1 MCKINVDIVR
11 VIVLEIISSVGIN
24 KQCLKYMSGNHDN
37 GRFGNTPLRQFSYSI
52 TCWLCSF
59 VLLIVLFITH
69 LLLQL
74 PSSSR
79 PYGASVKGS
88 ITITEIPW
96 ISVIRHHT
104 WVTTQIIWIQHYMF
118 AFICLGVFGIY
129 IVELFLVM
137 TLIYWTTLQ

>member
-1 MCKINVDIVR
+1 M
-11 VIVLEIISSVGIN
+11 VLEIISSIGIN
-24 KQCLKYMSGNHDN
+24 KQCLKYMRGNHDN
-37 GRFGNTPLRQFSYSI
+37 GRFGKTPLWHSSYSI

-79 PYGASVKGS
+79 PYGASVKGA

-104 WVTTQIIWIQHYMF
+104 WVTAHIIGIHYYMF
-118 AFICLGVFGIY
+118 ASIFLVTFGIY
-129 IVELFLVM
+129 VVELFYCSDIYILDHPLVK
-137 TLIYWTTLQ
+137 